1 MSQALNDQ
9 LKSIVQQFFATQLEV
24 AVDAVEFQATRK
36 EFEGDITIVVFPLLR
51 FVKMKPEV
59 LGTRLGDFLVE
70 TSEEVESFNVVK
82 GFLNLVL
89 SDTHYLRTFEEIYED
104 ADFGITKVTATA
116 PVVMVEFSSPNTN
129 KPLHLGHI
137 RNNLLGYSVAKI
149 LEATGKN
156 VIKTQ
161 IINDRGI
168 HICKSMVAWQLFG
181 AGETPESTGLK
192 GDQLVGKYYVKFDQE
207 YKKEIAQL
215 VKEGTSEAEAA
226 KIAPLL
232 LKAQSLLLQWEAN
245 DPETRML
252 WEKMNGWVYEGFSQ
266 TYKRLGVDFN
276 SYYYES
282 ETYLLGKEI
291 IETGLA
297 QHIFYKKEDGSVW
310 VDLTEEGLDEKLLL
324 RADGTS
330 VYMTQDLGTAQLRLK
345 DTPNLSGMVY
355 TVGNEQDYHFKV
367 LFLIL
372 KKLGYAWASSLYH
385 LSYGMV
391 DLPSGK
397 MKSREG
403 TVVDADDLIDG
414 MTAEAQRISQ
424 AFGKL
429 EGLPPHE
436 QQELYHTIAMG
447 ALKYYILKVDP
458 KKRILFNPEDSID
471 FNGNTGPFIQYTH
484 ARIKTLLKKAGAAPQ
499 SFFGVQTLDSKEK
512 EVMKQLF
519 RFPETVLL
527 AGEQYSPALMAN
539 YLFDLVKTFNTF
551 YQNVTVLGSTDEA
564 QRNLRIALSDKTAK
578 VIAQGCAL
586 LGINVPEQM

>member
-24 AVDAVEFQATRK
+24 AADAVEFQATRK

-89 SDTHYLRTFEEIYED
+89 SDAHYLRTFEEIYED